1 MELPHPESPAPP
13 LRSVTEQ
20 SAPSDP
26 TASQTPVTQSPTD
39 IFRGGSRT
47 EGTITRAPAS
57 TGTPPD
63 DRQDTEL
70 RTSFRKVTTRPR
82 PTPSSP
88 PSLAAEATT
97 PHHGEAPGG
106 EETSGTPE
114 TQAPTS
120 AGTWTS
126 ATTNY
131 GASDASGTTPSTPED
146 PQSLNSP
153 TSAQADDERWERLG
167 TGLRSS
173 EPEADS
179 ETRAPLA
186 GRTDARRRTA
196 AASTTG
202 GTGPHTS
209 GAPTATPAPSTAGS
223 RGEDA
228 GPGAAAE
235 VGCVH
240 GDALQRATGRSTGA
254 TATGAGVASDGT
266 ATSGGGS
273 MTTGGTS
280 GDAGEA
286 SATNGMLTSSP
297 PESSSRG
304 SGGKS
309 SSRNKLT

>member
-1 MELPHPESPAPP
+1 MELPHPESPAP
-13 LRSVTEQ
+13 LRRSVTEQ

-26 TASQTPVTQSPTD
+26 TASDSGNTVPKSPTD
-39 IFRGGSRT
+39 ILRGGSRT
-47 EGTITRAPAS
+47 EGTITGAPAS

-63 DRQDTEL
+63 DRRDTEL
-70 RTSFRKVTTRPR
+70 RTSFGKVTTRPR

-88 PSLAAEATT
+88 PSLTAEATT
-97 PHHGEAPGG
+97 PHRGEAPGG

-126 ATTNY
+126 ATTNC

-153 TSAQADDERWERLG
+153 TSAQADDERRERLG

-173 EPEADS
+173 EPEADFVLRS
-179 ETRAPLA
+179 SVAH
-186 GRTDARRRTA
+186 RRTA

-209 GAPTATPAPSTAGS
+209 RASTAIPAPSTAGT

-235 VGCVH
+235 VGGAH
-240 GDALQRATGRSTGA
+240 SDASQGATGRSTGA

-273 MTTGGTS
+273 MTTGGTLKKLS
-280 GDAGEA
+280 G
-286 SATNGMLTSSP
+286 STSS
-297 PESSSRG
+297 
-304 SGGKS
+304 
-309 SSRNKLT
+309 KLFSILSFDEIRLVMPGLQS